1 MPQLLR
7 FLFLFGLLCSSL
19 TGVAQAPPEQLPGT
33 LVFKLKPEFKSQ
45 ATPDN
50 VGLVLL
56 QQALE
61 RIGATAIHQK
71 FPRSLPASAEIPGS
85 VDLQLVY
92 QVTLKTDMP
101 LAKACR
107 ALLQTGVL
115 DYAEPLNFR
124 PPLYQPNDP
133 LADSTNTA
141 GQFYLKNIQAYR
153 AWDVTKGDTTM
164 VIGITD
170 TGTRYSHEDLR
181 NQLKKNYADPLDG
194 IDNDNDGYVDNF
206 RGWDMAD
213 NDNDASINMAVFQ
226 PVHGILVTGCAVAQ
240 PDNGVGLA
248 GVGFKCKYLPLKI
261 YPNTA
266 TGSFAGF
273 EAIVYAADHGCQVI
287 NVSWGS
293 PGNRSEFEQDV
304 ITYAAIN
311 RNAVVVAA
319 AGNTDAEL
327 DFYPAS
333 YDHVISVA
341 ALAPN
346 DEKSGP
352 ATYSSHVSLA
362 APGEQVLTIL
372 GNNDS
377 DYYPVNGS
385 SFASPLVAGAAAL
398 VRTQFP
404 QLTADQV
411 AAQLR
416 QTTDDI
422 YGLAGNSALRG
433 KLGTG
438 RLNVHHAVSQ
448 TDRHEAR
455 ILTSQL
461 LPARQAYQPNDTFQ
475 VAITVQNLLQPV
487 TNLTVTLTS
496 LSPYLS
502 VRQGSFAAGAL
513 ATLERTTN
521 STTPFRLVVAG
532 TVPINTRA
540 ELRYRLQADN
550 GYQTDQFLTVTLN
563 PDYVVLD
570 ASDLHLTLTSR
581 GSLGSDGLG
590 SDLGQSVTYQGSAP
604 LLYEGGLLVA
614 TSPTRVSDRIRN
626 ERNQASQDFY
636 SLSQIQLSRQPMR
649 ATQEA
654 SGVFQDSI
662 PNAKRTGTV
671 GVRIRQRGYAWS
683 TAADRDYAIVEYQ
696 LKNVTADTLK
706 PLYAGL
712 FMDWDVLPE
721 AGRNTAAWDSVRALG
736 YVYDREEP
744 SAYVGVKLL
753 RGGAPTCYAINNNA
767 GAGTPVRLADGFS
780 NAEKFL
786 TLSNKA
792 RLSTVGL
799 TTGTDVSQVVGA
811 ALTRLAPGDS
821 TVVAFAVLGASSLA
835 ALQIAADAAQVRYNL
850 VLPSRSATLQ
860 ASWQVYPNPAQ
871 SQFWVE
877 VPAAMTTAQ
886 LAIVTPLGQVVH
898 QQPLSGSRSL
908 IRVPGIPAGIYLL
921 QVAGPAGVWSRTII
935 IQGQ

>member
-7 FLFLFGLLCSSL
+7 FVLFLGLLGATFS
-19 TGVAQAPPEQLPGT
+19 GFAQEAGTQPLPGT
-33 LVFKLKPEFKSQ
+33 LVFKLKPEFKAQ
-45 ATPDN
+45 AAPDN
-50 VGLVLL
+50 VAIPALQRVLEQL
-56 QQALE
+56 
-61 RIGATAIHQK
+61 GATKLRQK
-71 FPRSLPASAEIPGS
+71 FPRTLPASTELPGS

-92 QVTLKTDMP
+92 QIQLKADMP

-107 ALLQTGVL
+107 ALLQTGAL
-115 DYAEPLNFR
+115 EYAEPLNFR

-153 AWDVTKGDTTM
+153 AWDVTKGDTSV

-181 NQLKKNYADPLDG
+181 NQLKKNYADPIDG
-194 IDNDNDGYVDNF
+194 LDNDNDGYVDNF
-206 RGWDMAD
+206 RGWDVAD

-293 PGNRSEFEQDV
+293 PGSRSQFEQDV
-304 ITYAAIN
+304 ITYATIN

-319 AGNTDAEL
+319 AGNTNAEL

-352 ATYSSHVSLA
+352 ATYSSHVSLS

-398 VRTQFP
+398 VRTRFP
-404 QLTADQV
+404 QFTAEQV

-416 QTTDDI
+416 QTADDI
-422 YGLAGNSALRG
+422 YTLPGNSTLRG

-448 TDRHEAR
+448 TDRREAR
-455 ILTSQL
+455 ILSSQL

-475 VAITVQNLLQPV
+475 LAVTLQNLLQPV
-487 TNLTVTLTS
+487 SNLTVTLTS
-496 LSPYLS
+496 LSPYLT
-502 VRQGSFAAGAL
+502 VRRGTFAAGTL
-513 ATLERTTN
+513 ATLARTTN
-521 STTPFRLVVAG
+521 SAAPFRLVVAG
-532 TVPINTRA
+532 AVPINTRA
-540 ELRYRLQADN
+540 ELRYRLTADN
-550 GYQTDQFLTVTLN
+550 GYQSDQFLVVTLN

-581 GSLGSDGLG
+581 GNLGYDGLG
-590 SDLGQSVTYQGSAP
+590 SDLGQSVTYKGGAP
-604 LLYEGGLLVA
+604 LLYEGGLMVA
-614 TSPTRVSDRIRN
+614 TSPTRVADRVRN
-626 ERNQASQDFY
+626 ERNQANQDFY
-636 SLSQIQLSRQPMR
+636 SLSQIALSRQPLR

-654 SGVFQDSI
+654 QGIFQDSL
-662 PNAKRTGTV
+662 PSAKRTGTV
-671 GVRIRQRGYAWS
+671 GVRIRQRGYAWAS
-683 TAADRDYAIVEYQ
+683 PADRDYAIVEYQ
-696 LKNVTADTLK
+696 LKNITPDTLK

-712 FMDWDVLPE
+712 FMDWDVVPE
-721 AGRNTAAWDSVRALG
+721 AGRNAADWDSVRTLG
-736 YVYDREEP
+736 YAYDRENP
-744 SAYVGVKLL
+744 MVYAGVKLL
-753 RGGAPTCYAINNNA
+753 RGGKATCYSINNNSTITA
-767 GAGTPVRLADGFS
+767 VRLGDGFS
-780 NAEKFL
+780 SAEKYL

-792 RLSTVGL
+792 RLSSVGFNS
-799 TTGTDVSQVVGA
+799 GTDVSQVVGA
-811 ALTRLAPGDS
+811 ELVRLAPGDS
-821 TVVAFAVLGASSLA
+821 VVVAFAVLGAPTLA
-835 ALQIAADAAQVRYNL
+835 ALQTAADAAQARYNL
-850 VLPSRSATLQ
+850 VLPTRPAKNLLLWQ
-860 ASWQVYPNPAQ
+860 AYPNPARTQ
-871 SQFWVE
+871 LRVE
-877 VPAAMTTAQ
+877 LPAGAGYTQLSLLTT
-886 LAIVTPLGQVVH
+886 LGQLVRQQAVVG
-898 QQPLSGSRSL
+898 SGSQIDVRTL
-908 IRVPGIPAGIYLL
+908 PAGIYVL
-921 QVAGPAGVWSRTII
+921 QVAGPAGVLSRRVVV
-935 IQGQ
+935 GPE